1 MKAKYPNLEL
11 IEYKFKEFIFKNA
24 DDILN
29 NTCFHKYR
37 ADVFMQTWST
47 TATGFNLE
55 NYASGQAFTDEYT
68 TVIEMNWCIRTNGK
82 EKHFEDCEDV
92 IFGIFFGNTLAYV
105 LLNPNKKFYEDLKNR
120 DMLPQREAAETYKT
134 IEDNA
139 K

>member
-1 MKAKYPNLEL
+1 MIARYPNLEL
-11 IEYKFKEFIFKNA
+11 LEYKFKQFVFSEGADILKNA
-24 DDILN
+24 
-29 NTCFHKYR
+29 CFLKFR

-55 NYASGQAFTDEYT
+55 KYASGQAFTDEYT

-92 IFGIFFGNTLAYV
+92 LFGIFFGNTLAYV

-120 DMLPQREAAETYKT
+120 DMLPQREAAETYKAT
-134 IEDNA
+134 EDNA